1 QAIIP
6 GKRQRYLSEI
16 SETLREYHEW
26 ADEQAEIAQKLD
38 QVEGTSEQLENWQK
52 TDESKQINETLDEM
66 RKHWKEKLHP
76 RSINILENWNDLYE
90 KYRQETVDVQV
101 RGRTFTNEQ
110 FRETL
115 SGLKIPRVALPKT
128 KNKGEQLKY
137 ALKEN
142 LPGYYPFTAGVFK
155 FK

>member
-1 QAIIP
+1 
-6 GKRQRYLSEI
+6 
-16 SETLREYHEW
+16 
-26 ADEQAEIAQKLD
+26 
-38 QVEGTSEQLENWQK
+38 
-52 TDESKQINETLDEM
+52 
-66 RKHWKEKLHP
+66 
-76 RSINILENWNDLYE
+76 E

-142 LPGYYPFTAGVFK
+142 LPGYYPFTPGVFK
-155 FK
+155 FKREGEDPTRMFAGEGTPERTNRRFHYLSEGMSAARLSTAFDSVTL